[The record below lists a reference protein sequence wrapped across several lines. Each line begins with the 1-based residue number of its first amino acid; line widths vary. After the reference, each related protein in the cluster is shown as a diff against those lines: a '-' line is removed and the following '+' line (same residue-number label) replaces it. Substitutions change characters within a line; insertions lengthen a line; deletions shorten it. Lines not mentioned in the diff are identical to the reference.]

1 VIEKLFKNE
10 LSLRRWRRFKRNR
23 ASMGAIAVIA
33 AMTFFALTAEFWAN
47 SVPLV
52 LKYEGQLYTP
62 VLKSYHPSAFGKP
75 GVMMDYKSLDFEGD
89 NWAIWPPVRWGPL
102 ESNQTVARWPSPP
115 TKENLF
121 GTDDRGRDVFSRLL
135 YGFRYSMA
143 YAVSVW
149 IMCSLLGML
158 AGAMMG
164 YFGGLTD
171 LLGQRVIEV
180 MESMPGFLLLLI
192 IISIFMPD
200 LKLLISFTVF
210 FSWIGVSYYFRAEF
224 LKLRKREFVEA
235 AHSLG
240 VSQSRIIF
248 SHVLPNSLTPWI
260 TMSPFMVSGYVA
272 SLAALDYLG
281 FGLRPPTPSWGEL
294 LAQAQQHFTVAWWLA
309 VFPSL
314 ALFLTLISLNLIGGG
329 VREALDPRA

>member
-1 VIEKLFKNE
+1 
-10 LSLRRWRRFKRNR
+10 
-23 ASMGAIAVIA
+23 
-33 AMTFFALTAEFWAN
+33 
-47 SVPLV
+47 
-52 LKYEGQLYTP
+52 
-62 VLKSYHPSAFGKP
+62 
-75 GVMMDYKSLDFEGD
+75 
-89 NWAIWPPVRWGPL
+89 
-102 ESNQTVARWPSPP
+102 
-115 TKENLF
+115 
-121 GTDDRGRDVFSRLL
+121 
-135 YGFRYSMA
+135 
-143 YAVSVW
+143 
-149 IMCSLLGML
+149 ML